1 MKFTLSWLKDHLE
14 TDAALDEIAL
24 TLTRIGLEVEHIE
37 DRAAPLAPFV
47 VGEVLTAVQH
57 PNADRLRVCTVAIG
71 RDQPVEVVCGAP
83 NARAGLK
90 TAFAAV
96 GSVIPASG
104 DVLKA
109 GAIRGVVSNG
119 MLCSAREL
127 KLSDEHDGILELPAD
142 APVGAPLAPV
152 LGLDDPVFEINLTPN
167 RADCAGVRG
176 IARDLAAAGLG
187 TLKPLAVEPVPGLF
201 EGQGRIAV
209 EDFAACPLF
218 LARAIKGVKNGPSPA
233 WLQARLT
240 AIGLRPI
247 SALVDITNYFTFDR
261 ARPLHVFDAQKIAGA
276 ALTVRAARED
286 ETFEALNGK
295 SYTLSA
301 GMTVISDAEGVESLA
316 GIMGGARTGV
326 GLDTVNVILECAL
339 FDAKRTAETGRAL
352 RINSDARY
360 RFERGVDPAAVH
372 DGIEAATRMILEL
385 CGGEPSHVIVTGAAP
400 YRWRSIDYRAS
411 RVASLGGV
419 AISAGRQVQILKA
432 LGCIIK
438 SYDLVPAPEQL
449 LEPEHDPEDW
459 QNLLEKYSDY
469 IGDALKI
476 GPPSWRADI
485 EGEADLVEEIL
496 RIEGYDRIPETP
508 MPRLSSMP
516 RPAVDA
522 KQRRIPWAKRVLASR
537 GLEEAVTWSFM
548 DKKIAALFGGQDSLD
563 LQNPISAD
571 LATMRPSIL
580 PNLIQAAQRNAAR
593 GFPDVALFEVGPV
606 FAEAGQSTIMTGI
619 RTGLMQGR
627 HWSGKPKAV
636 DAFDAKRDALALLDS
651 LGMDTTKLSIDANTP
666 SWFHPGQAGVFKLG
680 QASLGAFG
688 AIHPDILD
696 AIGLDGPCVGFEID
710 LAQIPLP
717 RRKGTE
723 RPPLALSSFQPVKRD
738 FAFIVADEIPA
749 ERLIRAVRSADRAM
763 IVDVTLFDVYTGQ
776 GIDAGKKSLAVEVTL
791 QPTDRTLTDA
801 EIETIAARIVA
812 AAVKETGAVL
822 RA

>member
-47 VGEVLTAVQH
+47 VGEVLTAAQH
-57 PNADRLRVCTVAIG
+57 PNADRLRVCTVAVG
-71 RDQPVEVVCGAP
+71 QDQPVEVVCGAP

-152 LGLDDPVFEINLTPN
+152 LGLDDPVIAINLTPN

-187 TLKPLAVEPVPGLF
+187 TLKPLAVEPVPGMF

-218 LARAIKGVKNGPSPA
+218 LARAIKGVRNGPSPA

-276 ALTVRAARED
+276 ALTVRAAREG

-372 DGIEAATRMILEL
+372 EGIEAATRMILEL
-385 CGGEPSHVIVTGAAP
+385 CGGEPSHVIVTGTAP
-400 YRWRSIDYRAS
+400 EWRRSIPLRPS
-411 RVASLGGV
+411 RVHSLGGV
-419 AISAGRQVQILKA
+419 DVAANRQKAILEA
-432 LGCIIK
+432 LGCGVTMR
-438 SYDLVPAPEQL
+438 D
-449 LEPEHDPEDW
+449 
-459 QNLLEKYSDY
+459 
-469 IGDALKI
+469 DAF
-476 GPPSWRADI
+476 GVVPPSWRADI

-508 MPRLSSMP
+508 MSRLSSMP
-516 RPAVDA
+516 RPAVDGR
-522 KQRRIPWAKRVLASR
+522 QRRVPWAKRLLASR

-548 DKKIAALFGGQDSLD
+548 DRKIAALFGGQESLD

-571 LATMRPSIL
+571 LATMRPTIL
-580 PNLIQAAQRNAAR
+580 ANLIQAAARNAAR
-593 GFPDVALFEVGPV
+593 GLPDVALFEVGPV
-606 FAEAGQSTIMTGI
+606 FAESGQSTMSTGI
-619 RTGLMQGR
+619 RAGLIQGR
-627 HWSGKPKAV
+627 HWSGKPKPV

-651 LGMDTTKLSIDANTP
+651 LGMDTAKLSIDANPP

-738 FAFIVADEIPA
+738 FAFIVADELPA

-791 QPTDRTLTDA
+791 QPAERTLTDA
-801 EIETIAARIVA
+801 EIEAIAARIVA